1 VGPITIGATQRRY
14 QVRNQAEVLHTRRD
28 GPIDSVERS
37 PLDGLVHHPEKDHHM
52 STKRYDLDATP
63 IDELVEPAWF
73 TSLVHQT
80 TQLDNVGVRA
90 AVLSLRLQPRSGE
103 SDAEKER
110 RAVHV
115 RNLLGRLL
123 RPTDRM
129 GQTSPT
135 TFAVLLTPLQTIVE
149 AASHIHA
156 ISDSLQDAGLLV
168 SAGFA
173 HRRDGES
180 LLDTWA
186 RAEAQ
191 ADRAAFRSHIAEGL
205 HLSD

>member
-1 VGPITIGATQRRY
+1 
-14 QVRNQAEVLHTRRD
+14 
-28 GPIDSVERS
+28 
-37 PLDGLVHHPEKDHHM
+37 M
-52 STKRYDLDATP
+52 STERHHLDAAS
-63 IDELVEPAWF
+63 IDELAEPAWF
-73 TSLVHQT
+73 TSLIHET
-80 TQLDNVGVRA
+80 TKLDHVGVRA
-90 AVLSLRLQPRSGE
+90 AVLSLRLQHGAE
-103 SDAEKER
+103 ELDADVER
-110 RAVHV
+110 RAIQL

-123 RPTDRM
+123 RPTDQM

-135 TFAVLLTPLQTIVE
+135 TFAVLLAPLQTIVE

-205 HLSD
+205 HLSE

>member
-1 VGPITIGATQRRY
+1 
-14 QVRNQAEVLHTRRD
+14 
-28 GPIDSVERS
+28 
-37 PLDGLVHHPEKDHHM
+37 M
-52 STKRYDLDATP
+52 STERHDLDALT
-63 IDELVEPAWF
+63 INELVEPAWF
-73 TSLVHQT
+73 TSLVHET
-80 TQLDNVGVRA
+80 THLDNVGVRA
-90 AVLSLRLQPRSGE
+90 AVLSLRLQQGSRE
-103 SDAEKER
+103 ADAEIER
-110 RAVHV
+110 RSVQL

-135 TFAVLLTPLQTIVE
+135 AFAVLLTPLQTIVE

-156 ISDSLQDAGLLV
+156 ISDSLRDAGLLV

-191 ADRAAFRSHIAEGL
+191 ADRAAFRAHIADGL
-205 HLSD
+205 QLSE